1 MGGRS
6 ESLDWMIDIEEQL
19 TSAAVRG
26 DTTALSAL
34 LKRHDSELHGR
45 IAPKIGRLYRGFF
58 DADDVLQV
66 TYVEAFLRIEQFM
79 SDRPGGILAWL
90 SQAAENNL
98 RDAIR
103 LLNREKRPRP
113 GDRITAAPGG
123 DSHSTLLG
131 NLVGSGTTPSR
142 GAAASETELII
153 ERALS
158 DLPPDYAKVVRLYDL
173 EGRPIGEVAQVMN
186 RSQGAVHMLRSRA
199 HDRLRE
205 ILGEAGKFF
214 SDCA

>member
-1 MGGRS
+1 
-6 ESLDWMIDIEEQL
+6 MIDAEDQL
-19 TSAAVRG
+19 TTAAVRG
-26 DTTALSAL
+26 DTVALSAL
-34 LKRHDSELHGR
+34 LKRHDAELHGR
-45 IAPKIGRLYRGFF
+45 LASKIGRLYRGLL

-66 TYVEAFLRIEQFM
+66 TYVEAFLRIEQFTV
-79 SDRPGGILAWL
+79 DRPDGILAWL

-103 LLNREKRPRP
+103 LLNREKRPQP
-113 GDRITAAPGG
+113 GKRITAAAGG
-123 DSHSTLLG
+123 DSYSTLLS

-142 GAAASETELII
+142 GAGASEIQSI
-153 ERALS
+153 MERTLG

-173 EGRPIGEVAQVMN
+173 EGRAIGEVAQAMN

-205 ILGEAGKFF
+205 LLGEAGNFF